1 MIEDWVRVN
10 GYNNY
15 FISNNGSV
23 KRSSCILENKL
34 GIKHNYKEK
43 VLKPEYNKGYLR
55 YTLSINNTT
64 KRIFAHRLVA
74 EHFLVKSLDKNR
86 VNHIDGNKLNN
97 NYLNLEWCTSS
108 ENEIHSY
115 NRLGKINSQRKLNI
129 HEVNDILN
137 NAIKGVNTLD
147 FMIKYNVSRKTIL
160 NILNKKTYV

>member
-1 MIEDWVRVN
+1 MEEWIKVIGYEDYMV
-10 GYNNY
+10 
-15 FISNNGSV
+15 SNTGKL
-23 KRSSCILENKL
+23 KR
-34 GIKHNYKEK
+34 KERI
-43 VLKPEYNKGYLR
+43 LKPDYNKGYFR
-55 YTLSINNTT
+55 YTLCKNNQT
-64 KRIFAHRLVA
+64 KRFLAHRLVA
-74 EHFLVKSLDKNR
+74 ICFIQNPNDKR
-86 VNHIDGNKLNN
+86 FVNHIDGDKLNN
-97 NYLNLEWCTSS
+97 HVTNLEWCTSS